1 MMTRRRVLFVMLVIS
16 TITSLVWLM
25 SSILPTSSMGWLD
38 WAILATFAAVLPWTV
53 IGFWNATIGLLID
66 LLSRDPLA
74 VVNRAAA
81 QTPADLPISE
91 STALL
96 LCVRNEMPARLV
108 RNLDAMM
115 RRLSQSAYYD
125 KFHVYVLSDTTQEE
139 IARQEELAFG
149 RLANTWEDK
158 IGLTYRRREEN
169 TGFKAGNIEDFCDRW
184 GSQHTFALVLDADS
198 LMDASAIEKL
208 VRVMT
213 ANPQIG
219 ILQGLVVGLPSNSA
233 FTRLFQFGMRLGMR
247 SYTLGSA
254 WWQGDC
260 GPYWGHNAV
269 LRIEPFMTSCRLPVL
284 TDRRGKTS
292 HILSHDQ
299 VEAVLMRRAGYE
311 VRVYPI
317 EDQSW
322 EENPPTLVEFLQR
335 DLRWCAGNMQY
346 VHLLSMSGLKFTSR
360 VQLLL
365 AILMFTGAPAWMLLI
380 GLVVW
385 RFGSDP
391 WLVWAI
397 DTSLAT
403 GLVFAVM
410 TMMLLPQTASA
421 ISVMLRARARRSFGG
436 AIRFA
441 TGFVLQT
448 VFSLMITPILWVS
461 QTVFLFGLLF
471 GKRITWAAQ
480 NREEHSLS
488 WADASRAFGMHTLV
502 GVALAWPLFSF
513 GADGLLLAS
522 LFIGGLWLAIPL
534 AVVTSLPSVGLWM
547 QRWHLLCLP
556 EEFAPPQFL
565 QEISAAASF
574 SDFLSV
580 TGSPTL
586 ESGR

>member
-1 MMTRRRVLFVMLVIS
+1 MMTRRRVLFVMLVIG
-16 TITSLVWLM
+16 TIAGLVWLM
-25 SSILPTSSMGWLD
+25 SGVLPMSSMTWAD
-38 WAILATFAAVLPWTV
+38 WAILATFTTVLPWTV

-66 LLSRDPLA
+66 LFSRDPLS

-81 QTPADLPISE
+81 QTPVDLPITE

-125 KFHVYVLSDTTQEE
+125 KFHVYVLSDTTQAD

-149 RLANTWEDK
+149 RLASAWKDK

-169 TGFKAGNIEDFCDRW
+169 KGFKAGNIEDFCDRW

-198 LMDASAIEKL
+198 LMDASAIERL
-208 VRVMT
+208 IRVMT

-269 LRIEPFMTSCRLPVL
+269 LRIEPFMASCRLPVL

-346 VHLLSMSGLKFTSR
+346 VHLLSMPGLKFTSR

-391 WLVWAI
+391 WLIWTI
-397 DTSLAT
+397 DTSLAS
-403 GLVFAVM
+403 GLLFAVM
-410 TMMLLPQTASA
+410 TMMLLPQAASA
-421 ISVMLRARARRSFGG
+421 ISVLLRARARRSFGG
-436 AIRFA
+436 AIRFVI
-441 TGFVLQT
+441 GFVLQT
-448 VFSLMITPILWVS
+448 LFSLMITPILWLS
-461 QTVFLFGLLF
+461 QTVFLLGLLF

-488 WADASRAFGMHTLV
+488 WIDAIKAFGLHTV
-502 GVALAWPLFSF
+502 IGVALALPLLNY
-513 GADGLLLAS
+513 GVEGLLLS
-522 LFIGGLWLAIPL
+522 GLFIAGLWFAIPL
-534 AVVTSLPSVGLWM
+534 AVITSLPSVGVWM

-565 QEISAAASF
+565 QEISIAASLP
-574 SDFLSV
+574 DFLSAP
-580 TGSPTL
+580 SNPTL
-586 ESGR
+586 EGGS